1 MGKPIH
7 ALVGA
12 DAFLQTQKLRE
23 ILASLPADAQRIDV
37 DGERAEL
44 ADVLDELRSFAMFGG
59 AKVVVVTNGDEFVT
73 RFREQLETY
82 CDHPADSATLVLRL
96 NSLPS
101 NQRIYKIIAKNGEI
115 TKCAPP
121 ADREI
126 VPWVIG
132 RAKSEHKLAV
142 TPQAA
147 EMLKDLIG
155 DDLGRMDNELSKL
168 ALQCENGKADVAD
181 VATSV
186 AFQREQEMWNMTD
199 EIAAGHTTAAL
210 RRWRQLVQMD
220 SSAEFRAVTWLGI
233 WLEKAIKALGMRRRG
248 MNAFGIAKELKIWP
262 AEKGTA
268 FVQTAEQLGDDGLY
282 RALNLLVAVDHQSK
296 SGVGDAA
303 ENVERFLLAVG
314 GEMGRGAVGRRV

>member
-1 MGKPIH
+1 MIKPVY
-7 ALVGA
+7 ALVGT
-12 DAFLQTQKLRE
+12 DAFLQTQRLKE
-23 ILASLPADAQRIDV
+23 IVAQLPAGAQRIDV

-44 ADVLDELRSFAMFGG
+44 SDVLDELRSFAMFGG
-59 AKVVVVTNGDEFVT
+59 AKVVVVASADAFLT
-73 RFREQLETY
+73 RYREQLETY

-96 NSLPS
+96 NSLPA
-101 NQRIYKIIAKNGEI
+101 NQRIYKIIAKRGEV

-126 VPWVIG
+126 VPWIIN
-132 RAKSEHKLAV
+132 RAKGTHKLAI
-142 TPQAA
+142 TPAAA

-155 DDLGRMDNELSKL
+155 DDLGRMDNELAKL
-168 ALQCENGKADVAD
+168 ALQCEGGRADVGE
-181 VATSV
+181 VQTSV

-199 EIAAGHTTAAL
+199 EIAAGQATAAL

-220 SSAEFRAVTWLGI
+220 SSAEFRAVTWLGM
-233 WLEKAIKALGMRRRG
+233 WLEKAIKALAMKKRG
-248 MNAFGIAKELKIWP
+248 SDAFAIARELKIWP

-268 FVQTAEQLGDDGLY
+268 FVRTAQQLGEDGLY
-282 RALNLLVAVDHQSK
+282 RALNLLVEVDHQSK

-314 GEMGRGAVGRRV
+314 GAMTAAGRR